1 MDDQE
6 FATSILYRLAYG
18 IAADRVEASRS
29 IPLIADFR
37 GLKPTYTETPV
48 GVECQG

>member
-1 MDDQE
+1 LT
-6 FATSILYRLAYG
+6 FN
-18 IAADRVEASRS
+18 
-29 IPLIADFR
+29 ADFR